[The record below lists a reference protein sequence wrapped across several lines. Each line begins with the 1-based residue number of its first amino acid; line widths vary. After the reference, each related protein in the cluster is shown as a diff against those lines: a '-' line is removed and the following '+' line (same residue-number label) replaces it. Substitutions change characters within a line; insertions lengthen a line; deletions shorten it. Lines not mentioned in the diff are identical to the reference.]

1 MPKVSILI
9 PTMNRPEFVIRL
21 LEYYNL
27 VKSKHPIYIGDAS
40 NVINKNKILEKINT
54 YKSVLDVNY
63 YHWPNFN
70 DLKTL
75 DELVK
80 QSKENYCAYIGDD
93 DFLIPDSLK
102 NAPFFWNKTL
112 NTELPK
118 AKL

>member
-1 MPKVSILI
+1 MVKVSILI
-9 PTMNRPEFVIRL
+9 PTMNRPEFVVRL

-40 NVINKNKILEKINT
+40 NVKNKNKLLEKINT

-63 YHWPNFN
+63 FHWPNFN

-80 QSKENYCAYIGDD
+80 QSKEDYCAYIGDD
-93 DFLIPDSLK
+93 DFLIPNSLE
-102 NAPFFWNKTL
+102 NVQIF
-112 NTELPK
+112 
-118 AKL
+118 